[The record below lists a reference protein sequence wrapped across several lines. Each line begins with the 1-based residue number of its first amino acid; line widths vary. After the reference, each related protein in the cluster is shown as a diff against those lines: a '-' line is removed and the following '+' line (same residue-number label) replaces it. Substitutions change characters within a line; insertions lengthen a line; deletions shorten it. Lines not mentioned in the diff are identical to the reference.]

1 MKIQSLQ
8 LQGFRCFENIQV
20 EFDPQLTVFTGVNG
34 SGKTAVLEAIAVFT
48 KAFMEKQHRPKS
60 VFPAMNLK
68 RTDVCAWRNHD
79 EIQVSLKLIGDET
92 FSFVFGKDR
101 NNPEQLSIINPKNE
115 FHAFLDRRWS
125 NTDAQGTEIF
135 TFYSAQ
141 RCLPGNYKQVFS
153 SGNDRDNVFEDAFSA
168 NINFRASSEWFIR
181 KSADQA
187 IQAAKLKDFSHTI
200 PEVEAV
206 KNAVLGALND
216 EYDDIQVEVTTSQI
230 KLRKKNTQNDYEI
243 NQLSDGYKTMLAL
256 VMDLARR
263 MAVANGEL
271 YLKQEKSPLESPA
284 IVLIDEV
291 ELHLH
296 PSWQQTVLPSLMRI
310 FPNTQFVVTTH
321 SPQVISSIEP
331 KHIRILKAGKVLP
344 VETSTYGAE
353 SARVLEEVFGVPVR
367 GAAEVKEIL
376 DEYLKL
382 INDGEGQSS
391 NAKELRSKLDNWLFD
406 DPILDKADMF
416 IVRNARRKERE
427 EKSHAQA

>member
-8 LQGFRCFENIQV
+8 LQGFRCFETIQV

-34 SGKTAVLEAIAVFT
+34 SGKTAVLEVIAIFT
-48 KAFMEKQHRPKS
+48 KTFMEKQRMPKDACPDI
-60 VFPAMNLK
+60 VLK
-68 RTDVCAWRNHD
+68 RTDLCSGNNCDQIRVRLKPSED
-79 EIQVSLKLIGDET
+79 EAL
-92 FSFVFGKDR
+92 FFVFGKDK
-101 NNPEQLSIINPKNE
+101 NNPEQLNIINPQTE
-115 FHAFLDRRWS
+115 FYTFLDKRWS
-125 NTDAQGTEIF
+125 NTDTQGVEVF
-135 TFYSAQ
+135 TCYGAQ
-141 RCLPGNYKQVFS
+141 RCLPENYKQVS
-153 SGNDRDNVFEDAFSA
+153 LYGNDRDNVFQDAFSA
-168 NINFRASSEWFIR
+168 NINFKASSEWFIR

-206 KNAVLGALND
+206 ENAVLGALND

-230 KLRKKNTQNDYEI
+230 KLRKKNTQDDYEI

-271 YLKQEKSPLESPA
+271 YLKQKKSPLESPA

-331 KHIRILKAGKVLP
+331 KHIRILKEGKVLP

-391 NAKELRSKLDNWLFD
+391 NAQKLRSKLDNWLFD

-427 EKSHAQA
+427 EKAHAQA